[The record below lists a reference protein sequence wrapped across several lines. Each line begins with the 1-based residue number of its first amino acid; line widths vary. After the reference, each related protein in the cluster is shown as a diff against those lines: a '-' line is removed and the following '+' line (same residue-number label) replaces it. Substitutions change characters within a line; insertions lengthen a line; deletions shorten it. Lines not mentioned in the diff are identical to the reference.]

1 MVMSNVPG
9 PKDGI
14 QYNGTVCTGFIALVP
29 GLGDLAFGISAL
41 SMGPNLNMAIQ
52 ADTCYIKDP

>member
-41 SMGPNLNMAIQ
+41 SMGPNLNMAI
-52 ADTCYIKDP
+52 